1 MTQKLQALVSYVDDI
16 AAALCEDDPDFLWTK
31 MKSQGWSFS
40 EEEALERF
48 IGIVVEKLGPRH
60 YLLKQDQY
68 VLKVI
73 QRYNERNR
81 ETLGELRPRKCLPR
95 DTPVPGEEPTDNTPI
110 AEGVRNDIGGLMYA
124 VRGTRPD
131 GARAVSALASCASR
145 WSPEAATFLR
155 GVMAYLLGTV
165 NTALQID
172 ARGFPSNIEN
182 WVVVGWGDADYRV
195 PACQT
200 GIFQALMS
208 IHEVRRQ
215 ITEARK
221 LAQYGDRP
229 VYTRLEGI
237 LPWEWCSQK
246 QVYVKLSVA
255 EAEVVSLALTA
266 RSVNAGVAVHA
277 ECISGDSE
285 RFHGD
290 LAEPQPYDT
299 GYVKTDNEAARLAAI
314 RGSSTKM
321 SHMNKTYGVSLGWL
335 HDRHMSGELEFQ
347 EERTVRM
354 LADPMTKVT
363 SSDVFIERG
372 VLTDPGD
379 SSAQP
384 GEAAPIPGLP

>member
-1 MTQKLQALVSYVDDI
+1 M
-16 AAALCEDDPDFLWTK
+16 
-31 MKSQGWSFS
+31 
-40 EEEALERF
+40 
-48 IGIVVEKLGPRH
+48 
-60 YLLKQDQY
+60 
-68 VLKVI
+68 KVI
-73 QRYNERNR
+73 QRYNERNVNS
-81 ETLGELRPRKCLPR
+81 LGELKARKCLPR
-95 DTPVPGEEPTDNTPI
+95 DIPVPGEEPTDNLPI

-124 VRGTRPD
+124 VRGTRLD

-145 WSPEAATFLR
+145 WTREAATFLR
-155 GVMAYLLGTV
+155 GVMAYLLGSA
-165 NTALQID
+165 NMALQID
-172 ARGFPSNIEN
+172 ARGFPETIES

-208 IHEVRRQ
+208 VHEVRRQ

-221 LAQYGDRP
+221 LAQYGDQP
-229 VYTRLEGI
+229 VYTRIEGI

-277 ECISGDSE
+277 ECITGDPD

-290 LAEPQPYDT
+290 IQDPQPYDT
-299 GYVKTDNEAARLAAI
+299 GIVKTDNEAARLAAI
-314 RGSSTKM
+314 RGSSSKM
-321 SHMNKTYGVSLGWL
+321 SHLNKTYGVSLGWL
-335 HDRHMSGELEFQ
+335 HDRQVSGELEFQ

-363 SSDVFIERG
+363 SADVFLDRG
-372 VLTDPGD
+372 VLVDADNFAARSDGAVPPPGH
-379 SSAQP
+379 P
-384 GEAAPIPGLP
+384 